1 MTTAYK
7 INVNDGCTV
16 ISNDWRNDY
25 RDALLTLDAT
35 LNTLFQLK
43 IKFDAWEIVKVTND
57 GSDNV
62 TYTTM
67 ANWTR

>member
-1 MTTAYK
+1 MTTTYK

-25 RDALLTLDAT
+25 HDALLTLDAT
-35 LNTLFQLK
+35 LSALWRLR
-43 IKFDAWEIVKVTND
+43 IKFDAWEIVEVAND

-62 TYTTM
+62 TYTTV